1 MSRRW
6 RRELSRQKLR
16 DDDDRARIE
25 RLIADAQA
33 DDTRKSAIS
42 PRDARGYEGEKKDK
56 KRASFLFTE
65 R

>member
-25 RLIADAQA
+25 RLIAEAQA
-33 DDTRKSAIS
+33 DDARKAAVS
-42 PRDARGYEGEKKDK
+42 PRDARGYEVRKKEGGQG
-56 KRASFLFTE
+56 FTV